1 MSATDVTIANK
12 ALALVGANTIST
24 FDGEMTEQV
33 AATQLYEM
41 MYEAALTAH
50 RWRFATGK
58 AQLTRKAET
67 PLSHWDAAYSM
78 PSQPRILLLNGVSV
92 LDAQIEYDRFENDI
106 YCNAAEADTVVA
118 DYIYQVNEADLPPY
132 FVKAFV
138 YDLASAFATAITQ
151 DASVALLFEQLSTK
165 EWSKARFAES
175 SSQTAR
181 HVNARSLINKR
192 RG

>member
-1 MSATDVTIANK
+1 
-12 ALALVGANTIST
+12 
-24 FDGEMTEQV
+24 
-33 AATQLYEM
+33 
-41 MYEAALTAH
+41 
-50 RWRFATGK
+50 
-58 AQLTRKAET
+58 
-67 PLSHWDAAYSM
+67 M